1 MIVVFIDSVDR
12 DVVIDVVCKSG
23 VLDILVVNV
32 GIGVF
37 GDVLELN
44 VDDIDRFFKIN
55 IYVFYYVFV
64 EVVR

>member
-1 MIVVFIDSVDR
+1 M
-12 DVVIDVVCKSG
+12 
-23 VLDILVVNV
+23 VNV